1 MEMAE
6 IPTHV
11 SQAEFGRLVGV
22 SSMRISQLVRD
33 GLIVVDDG
41 RGVRLIESLRRYF
54 GYQTYKKC
62 GWTLSEYLRD
72 VAED

>member
-1 MEMAE
+1 MAE

-33 GLIVVDDG
+33 GLIVVEVQ
-41 RGVRLIESLRRYF
+41 GVRLIESLRRYF

-72 VAED
+72 DAED